1 MCLQFRWWTT
11 FACVWV
17 FADLWFSSIFLLFHE
32 REPLHLCPQGCFICF
47 RRKKTSQI
55 SLCQIRP
62 RREKWQTPI
71 PHMSCFTKIFWIQ
84 ELKNLGYSINVY
96 KHLLE
101 NLQVALNVTFPR
113 TVCFG
118 LLSRGDSVLSDDK
131 KPALLGLLE
140 LLLLLSSIVSAQILC
155 AIVVKSCS
163 HISERHWG

>member
-1 MCLQFRWWTT
+1 MYVHPWYHLAIHGWENARGVLLMCLQFRWWTT

-62 RREKWQTPI
+62 RREKWQNPI

-96 KHLLE
+96 ASSFERH
-101 NLQVALNVTFPR
+101 FPKNR
-113 TVCFG
+113 MFW
-118 LLSRGDSVLSDDK
+118 
-131 KPALLGLLE
+131 
-140 LLLLLSSIVSAQILC
+140 
-155 AIVVKSCS
+155 IVVSRRFCFVG
-163 HISERHWG
+163 W